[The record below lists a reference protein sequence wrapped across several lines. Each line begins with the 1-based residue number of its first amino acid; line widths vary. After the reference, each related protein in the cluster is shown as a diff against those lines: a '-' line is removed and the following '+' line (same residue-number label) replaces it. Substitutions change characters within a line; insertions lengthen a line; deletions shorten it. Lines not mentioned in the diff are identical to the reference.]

1 MKVGV
6 VLIEEFENEDLKD
19 PKNLRIIIN
28 DLSKKVRNL
37 KHDLETVDSSLNN
50 PDDGIKVSIKD
61 IKDDLE
67 ELDGKLKKI
76 LDSQGE
82 TRKTIKTVS
91 LTTVFGGII
100 SAIVGFVMK
109 QLGFF

>member
-1 MKVGV
+1 MGD

-28 DLSKKVRNL
+28 DLSRKVRNV
-37 KHDLETVDSSLNN
+37 KLEIEKIDTTLNN
-50 PDDGIKVSIKD
+50 PDDGFKVTIKE
-61 IKDDLE
+61 IKDDLN
-67 ELDGKLKKI
+67 ELDDKLKNI
-76 LDSQGE
+76 LESQGE
-82 TRKTIKTVS
+82 TRKTIKKVS